1 MTAAIPALA
10 PLTDQEVSELTQ
22 LLSDSGGTS
31 LDYAR
36 GLFTAVASSPTSL
49 EPADWLP
56 WVLGP
61 NTKDKTTLRQTI
73 ALLIRDAQS
82 IAECLELGHPWLPDS
97 DETLVQFCKGFTRAI
112 QQGAEWQKAPDVFTK
127 VLPIAVRAGY
137 LEADSVQRFV
147 PMGNSVTEW
156 LAAESGLLPERI
168 LELYRHFEPARQQ
181 QRKRAAASEKV
192 GRNEPCPCGSG
203 KKHKKC
209 CAH

>member
-10 PLTDQEVSELTQ
+10 PLTEQEVSELTQ

-61 NTKDKTTLRQTI
+61 NTKDKITLRQTI
-73 ALLIRDAQS
+73 ALLVRDAQS
-82 IAECLELGHPWLPDS
+82 IAECLELGHPWLPAS
-97 DETLVQFCKGFTRAI
+97 KETLIQFCKGFTRAI
-112 QQGAEWQKAPDVFTK
+112 QQGVEWQKAPEVFIK
-127 VLPIAVRAGY
+127 VLPIAVQAGY
-137 LEADSVQRFV
+137 LEADSAQRFV
-147 PMGNSVTEW
+147 PVGNSVPEW
-156 LAAESGLLPERI
+156 LAAESNLLPERL
-168 LELYRHFEPARQQ
+168 LELYRHFQPLREQ
-181 QRKRAAASEKV
+181 QRKRASTSEKV